1 MVKIPE
7 IYQANTSFGEN
18 NDNPQGLICVFAGA
32 TSNIGASTLEA
43 LAEMLQSPTFYV
55 LGRSATRFATQR
67 EKLLSLN
74 PQMKIVFLEVE
85 TSLVAD
91 IDGACK
97 QILDV
102 EERVDYLYMSQGCI
116 PLNVPQYTKEGLEV
130 TFALS
135 YYTRMRL
142 LTNLLPLLR
151 CSPRPRILS
160 VLNAGQELKMQDEDI
175 GLQNPENFGPRVA
188 INHTTTMMTLGL
200 EYLSQ
205 SDANQR
211 ITFIHSFP
219 GLVAS
224 DNFARLAA
232 PDSFGL
238 LGKMLVP
245 LIGTFFSVIQKI
257 FGIST
262 ADCGARQV
270 FLLISDRF
278 ERGKTWRIDDK
289 SEVITSSNDALEYY
303 REKGW
308 REKVFEHTLQVFE
321 KATSPG

>member
-7 IYQANTSFGEN
+7 IYQANASFGK
-18 NDNPQGLICVFAGA
+18 DDDSSQGLICVFAGA
-32 TSNIGASTLEA
+32 TSNIGASALEA

-74 PQMKIVFLEVE
+74 PQMKLVFFEVE
-85 TSLVAD
+85 TSLISD
-91 IDGACK
+91 IDAACK
-97 QILDV
+97 KILDA
-102 EERVDYLYMSQGCI
+102 EKRVDYLYMSQGCI
-116 PLNVPQYTKEGLEV
+116 PLNVPQYTKEGLEI

-151 CSPRPRILS
+151 CSTRPRVLS

-175 GLQNPENFGPRVA
+175 GLQTPGNFGPRVA

-205 SDANQR
+205 SDANQN

-224 DNFARLAA
+224 DNFSRLTA
-232 PDSFGL
+232 PNSFGL
-238 LGKMLVP
+238 LARILVP
-245 LIGTFFSVIQKI
+245 LIGNFFSVIQKI

-262 ADCGARQV
+262 ADCGARQA
-270 FLLISDRF
+270 FLSTSDRF
-278 ERGKTWRIDDK
+278 EGGKTWRIDDK
-289 SEVITSSNDALEYY
+289 SEVITSLNDALEYY
-303 REKGW
+303 RESGW
-308 REKVFEHTLQVFE
+308 REKVFTHTLHVFE
-321 KATSPG
+321 KATSAG

>member
-7 IYQANTSFGEN
+7 IYQANASFGKN
-18 NDNPQGLICVFAGA
+18 NDSPQGLICVFAGA

-74 PQMKIVFLEVE
+74 PQMKLVFLEVE
-85 TSLVAD
+85 TSLISD
-91 IDGACK
+91 IDGA
-97 QILDV
+97 
-102 EERVDYLYMSQGCI
+102 
-116 PLNVPQYTKEGLEV
+116 YTKESLEI

-142 LTNLLPLLR
+142 LINILPLLR
-151 CSPRPRILS
+151 CSPRPRVLS
-160 VLNAGQELKMQDEDI
+160 VLNAGQEQIMQDEDI
-175 GLQNPENFGPRVA
+175 GLQNPQNFGPRVA

-200 EYLSQ
+200 EYLSH
-205 SDANQR
+205 SDANQN
-211 ITFIHSFP
+211 ITLIHSFP

-224 DNFARLAA
+224 DNFSRLTA

-238 LGKMLVP
+238 LGKILVP

-262 ADCGARQV
+262 AECGARQA
-270 FLLISDRF
+270 FLLTSGRF
-278 ERGKTWRIDDK
+278 KRGKTWRIDDK
-289 SEVITSSNDALEYY
+289 SEVITSSNDALDCY

-308 REKVFEHTLQVFE
+308 REKVFAHTLQVLE
-321 KATSPG
+321 KATSTG

>member
-7 IYQANTSFGEN
+7 IYQANTSFGKN
-18 NDNPQGLICVFAGA
+18 NDNPQGLICIFAGA
-32 TSNIGASTLEA
+32 TSNIDASTLDA

-55 LGRSATRFATQR
+55 LRRSATRFATQR

-85 TSLVAD
+85 TSLIAD
-91 IDGACK
+91 IDGAW
-97 QILDV
+97 
-102 EERVDYLYMSQGCI
+102 CI
-116 PLNVPQYTKEGLEV
+116 PFNVPQYTKEGLEI

-151 CSPRPRILS
+151 CSPRPRGLS

-175 GLQNPENFGPRVA
+175 GLQTPENFGPRVA
-188 INHTTTMMTLGL
+188 INHSTTMMTLGL

-205 SDANQR
+205 SDANQN
-211 ITFIHSFP
+211 ITVIHSLP

-224 DNFARLAA
+224 DNFSRLAA
-232 PDSFGL
+232 TDSFGL
-238 LGKMLVP
+238 LGKLLVP
-245 LIGTFFSVIQKI
+245 FIGTFFSVMQKI

-262 ADCGARQV
+262 ADCGARQA
-270 FLLISDRF
+270 FLLTSDRF

-289 SEVITSSNDALEYY
+289 SEVITSSNDALEYH

-321 KATSPG
+321 KATSTG

>member
-1 MVKIPE
+1 MVNIPE
-7 IYQANTSFGEN
+7 IYQANASFGR
-18 NDNPQGLICVFAGA
+18 NDDSPQGLICVFAGA

-55 LGRSATRFATQR
+55 LGRSSTRFATQR

-74 PQMKIVFLEVE
+74 PQVKLVFLEVE
-85 TSLVAD
+85 TSLISG

-97 QILDV
+97 KILDA
-102 EERVDYLYMSQGCI
+102 EKRVDYLYMSQGCI
-116 PLNVPQYTKEGLEV
+116 PLNVPQYTKESLEI

-142 LTNLLPLLR
+142 LTNLLPSLR
-151 CSPRPRILS
+151 CSPHPRVLS

-200 EYLSQ
+200 EHLSHI
-205 SDANQR
+205 DANQN
-211 ITFIHSFP
+211 IIFIHSFP

-224 DNFARLAA
+224 DNFSRLTA

-238 LGKMLVP
+238 LGKILVP
-245 LIGTFFSVIQKI
+245 LIGTIFSVIQKV

-262 ADCGARQV
+262 ADCGIRQA
-270 FLLISDRF
+270 FLLTCDMF

-303 REKGW
+303 RENGW
-308 REKVFEHTLQVFE
+308 REKVFTHTLQIFD
-321 KATSPG
+321 KATSTG

>member
-7 IYQANTSFGEN
+7 IIQANASFGKN
-18 NDNPQGLICVFAGA
+18 NDGPQGLICVFAGA

-43 LAEMLQSPTFYV
+43 LAKMLQSPTFYV
-55 LGRSATRFATQR
+55 LGRSATRFAAQR
-67 EKLLSLN
+67 ERLHSLN
-74 PQMKIVFLEVE
+74 PQMKLEFLEVE
-85 TSLVAD
+85 TSLILN
-91 IDGACK
+91 IDAACK
-97 QILDV
+97 QILDA
-102 EERVDYLYMSQGCI
+102 EERVDFLYMSQGCI
-116 PLNVPQYTKEGLEV
+116 PLNVPQYTKEGLEI

-151 CSPRPRILS
+151 SSSRPRVLS

-175 GLQNPENFGPRVA
+175 GLLNPENFGPRVA
-188 INHTTTMMTLGL
+188 INHTTTMMTLAL

-205 SDANQR
+205 NDANMN

-224 DNFARLAA
+224 DNFSRLTA

-238 LGKMLVP
+238 LGKILVP
-245 LIGTFFSVIQKI
+245 LIGTLFSVIQKI

-262 ADCGARQV
+262 ADCGARQA
-270 FLLISDRF
+270 FLLTSDRL
-278 ERGKTWRIDDK
+278 ENGKTWRVDDK

-308 REKVFEHTLQVFE
+308 REKVFTHTLEVFE
-321 KATSPG
+321 KATSTR